1 MSRRV
6 RRAGGLDPDSA
17 ARVDVVLRAMRRD
30 GVLAAEQL
38 EAAKT
43 AALKLAPAALKQER

>member
-6 RRAGGLDPDSA
+6 RRAGGLDPESA

-30 GVLAAEQL
+30 GALDAEQL
-38 EAAKT
+38 AAAT
-43 AALKLAPAALKQER
+43 AGSLRFAPAAVDR